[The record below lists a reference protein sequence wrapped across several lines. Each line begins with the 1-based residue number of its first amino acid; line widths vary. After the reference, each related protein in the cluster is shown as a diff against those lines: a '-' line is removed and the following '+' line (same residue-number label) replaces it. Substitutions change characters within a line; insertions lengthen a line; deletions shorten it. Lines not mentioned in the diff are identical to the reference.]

1 VGDSALKAEEI
12 EGLRELISQV
22 ILEERDKLV
31 PVTLLQDVEELRRS
45 PAGAVIRME
54 GKIDHLDEGLADL
67 RGRFDALIERVA
79 TKEDMARLS
88 DQMDTLEE
96 RMAIDMAHLS
106 DRIDTL
112 EERMVTKEIMEARFS
127 GMEDRFA
134 AFERRLNAY
143 DFWIKLFGGV
153 LTALIIAQLIAAFVK

>member
-1 VGDSALKAEEI
+1 
-12 EGLRELISQV
+12 
-22 ILEERDKLV
+22 
-31 PVTLLQDVEELRRS
+31 
-45 PAGAVIRME
+45 
-54 GKIDHLDEGLADL
+54 
-67 RGRFDALIERVA
+67 
-79 TKEDMARLS
+79 
-88 DQMDTLEE
+88 MDTLEE